1 MMKDSARLSDAMHL
15 LAFIYINPKQNLSSA
30 VIAVSIHTN
39 PSYVRQLM
47 MALRK
52 SGILKST
59 RGQAKPEL
67 TRPPELI
74 TMLDVY
80 RAVEG
85 SKPLLHLDTNI
96 NPDCNVGIHIQYT
109 LREYYEK
116 VQKTAEG
123 EMANITLADIIRGFY
138 QRAAGQEM
146 IWD

>member
-1 MMKDSARLSDAMHL
+1 MKYSARLCDAMHL
-15 LAFIYINPKQNLSSA
+15 PAFIYINPKQNLSSA

-85 SKPLLHLDTNI
+85 SKPLLHLDTHTYPECGVGVNI
-96 NPDCNVGIHIQYT
+96 QLALQEHYDRIQEIAEKAMGET
-109 LREYYEK
+109 SLQDILDTYYRR
-116 VQKTAEG
+116 
-123 EMANITLADIIRGFY
+123 LS
-138 QRAAGQEM
+138 
-146 IWD
+146 

>member
-1 MMKDSARLSDAMHL
+1 MKYSARLSDAMHL

-67 TRPPELI
+67 TRPPEQI

-85 SKPLLHLDTNI
+85 S
-96 NPDCNVGIHIQYT
+96 
-109 LREYYEK
+109 
-116 VQKTAEG
+116 
-123 EMANITLADIIRGFY
+123 
-138 QRAAGQEM
+138 
-146 IWD
+146 